1 MKIAYFNANLKQG
14 QDGVTRCVFRM
25 INAAV
30 EREDECIAVTAT
42 LPSETPCIPM
52 LRVPSVAFPLQKNYR
67 IAVPGIHSFARY
79 LHAFQP
85 DIIHIN
91 SPCTLGFGAMRYGR
105 EFGVPVVATYHTHF
119 PTYPRYY
126 NLTKL
131 EELTWRISRSL
142 YNSVERTFVPTNPIL
157 NELAEHGI
165 KRLQYLP
172 NGVDGCN
179 FNTGFRS
186 ESWRSQFA
194 NGTKPIIL
202 FVSRLVWEKDLRVL
216 ADAYAR
222 LRARRNDFELV
233 IVGEGHARSEF
244 EPMMPGA
251 HFLGYQSGRTL
262 SESFASSDIFLFP
275 STTETFGLVTL
286 EAMSSGLAPIAARAG
301 GAEEIIEDGI
311 SGLLAHP
318 HNALD
323 IAAKVE
329 HLLDHPEQRL
339 ALSRNA
345 VERAK
350 EYEWKGILTKLF
362 ASYED
367 VIEQHRTKRRIHAA

>member
-1 MKIAYFNANLKQG
+1 M
-14 QDGVTRCVFRM
+14 
-25 INAAV
+25 
-30 EREDECIAVTAT
+30 
-42 LPSETPCIPM
+42 
-52 LRVPSVAFPLQKNYR
+52 
-67 IAVPGIHSFARY
+67 
-79 LHAFQP
+79 
-85 DIIHIN
+85 
-91 SPCTLGFGAMRYGR
+91 
-105 EFGVPVVATYHTHF
+105 
-119 PTYPRYY
+119 
-126 NLTKL
+126 
-131 EELTWRISRSL
+131 
-142 YNSVERTFVPTNPIL
+142 
-157 NELAEHGI
+157 
-165 KRLQYLP
+165 
-172 NGVDGCN
+172 
-179 FNTGFRS
+179 
-186 ESWRSQFA
+186 
-194 NGTKPIIL
+194 
-202 FVSRLVWEKDLRVL
+202 
-216 ADAYAR
+216 
-222 LRARRNDFELV
+222 LRARRNDFELI

-244 EPMMPGA
+244 ELMMPGA
-251 HFLGYQSGRTL
+251 QFLGYQSGRSL